1 MKLRRFRFE
10 QRGNAV
16 LSFNVETSLRSAGDN
31 RHFPASLAIRT
42 MKSEDA
48 QHEYAAKALTDAV
61 KKCEKHG
68 VSVEITVQTIISVG
82 VTLLLSCHE
91 ASDAEDLLESTAAL
105 IRSGRH
111 LRDDA

>member
-1 MKLRRFRFE
+1 
-10 QRGNAV
+10 
-16 LSFNVETSLRSAGDN
+16 
-31 RHFPASLAIRT
+31 
-42 MKSEDA
+42 MKSQEA

-91 ASDAEDLLESTAAL
+91 ANDAADLLESTAAL